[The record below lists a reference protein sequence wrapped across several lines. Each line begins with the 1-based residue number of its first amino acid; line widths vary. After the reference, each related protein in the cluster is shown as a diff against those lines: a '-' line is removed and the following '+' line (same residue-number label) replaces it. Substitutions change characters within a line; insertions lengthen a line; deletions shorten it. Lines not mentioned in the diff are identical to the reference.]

1 MVIYNMV
8 NSFCHVYVFLVT
20 GVPRLKVYMTEMYY
34 KVLKKEFGQD
44 CRLLYTD
51 TGLLANL
58 LHIYQLIMKMS

>member
-1 MVIYNMV
+1 MRNEM
-8 NSFCHVYVFLVT
+8 N
-20 GVPRLKVYMTEMYY
+20 VPRLKVYMTEMYY

-58 LHIYQLIMKMS
+58 LHIYHLIMKMS